1 MTGRPTIGI
10 LMDYEPSGS
19 FSLRPYYAIRTAYFD
34 AVWKAGGLPI
44 ALPYLAEAL
53 DEMVVSC
60 DGVVTPGGRYPFPN
74 TWYGEAVKDG
84 QAVEPRFAFET
95 ELTQSLFDTDTPI
108 LGICAGMQV
117 MAGLKGGIFYRDVR
131 QDLPTDID
139 HLDEKPAEEKAHSVA
154 IEPGSLLQKITG
166 RTEMAVNTAHREA
179 LRNEPEGFTVNAR
192 SPDGVVEGIELSGLR
207 FALGVQW
214 HPEFFAAPGEPD
226 FEIFR
231 ALVVAAGI
239 DDK

>member
-10 LMDYEPSGS
+10 LMDYESSGS
-19 FSLRPYYAIRTAYFD
+19 FSARPHYAIRIAYFD
-34 AVWKAGGLPI
+34 AVWMAGGLPV

-53 DEMVVSC
+53 GEMVASC
-60 DGVVTPGGRYPFPN
+60 DGVVTPGGRYPFPDA
-74 TWYGEAVKDG
+74 WYGEAAQDG
-84 QAVEPRFAFET
+84 QIEPLFAFET
-95 ELTQSLFDTDTPI
+95 ELTQSLLDSDTPI

-117 MAGLKGGIFYRDVR
+117 MAGLMGGHFYRDVR
-131 QDLPTDID
+131 HELETRID
-139 HLDEKPAEEKAHSVA
+139 HLDERPAEEKAHSIA

-166 RTEMAVNTAHREA
+166 RTEMEVNTAHREA
-179 LRNEPEGFTVNAR
+179 LRNQPAGVTVNAR
-192 SPDGVVEGIELSGLR
+192 APDGVVEGIEFPGHR

-231 ALVVAAGI
+231 ALVAAAETRGR
-239 DDK
+239 